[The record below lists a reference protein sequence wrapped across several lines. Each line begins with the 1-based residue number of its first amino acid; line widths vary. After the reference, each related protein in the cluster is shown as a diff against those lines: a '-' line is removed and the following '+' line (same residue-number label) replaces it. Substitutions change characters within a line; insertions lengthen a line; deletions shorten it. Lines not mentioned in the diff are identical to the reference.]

1 MAHIVITSWGSY
13 GDLYPYI
20 GLGRVL
26 AARRHR
32 VTLAVPAYY
41 APIVEGSGLRHAP
54 VGPDIDPDDRAI
66 VARVMD
72 PVRGPEVLIR
82 EWLMPHL
89 QETYRQLLEAAT
101 GADLLVSHPVTF
113 AAPPV
118 AQVLGLPWVATV
130 LAPMS
135 FFSVHDPPVLAH
147 APHLAALRRFGPFYG
162 RLVRWLADRATRG
175 WVEAAYR
182 LRREHQV
189 PGAAN
194 PLIDGQFSPH
204 LNLALFSPVL
214 GAPQTD
220 WPVRTQQTGFVFYNG
235 TSVLPPEVD
244 AFLEAGSPPV
254 VFTLGSSAVN
264 AAGRFYAESAAAAR
278 ALGVRAVLMTG
289 GLADNERIEPSRDQ
303 LIVPVAPH
311 QLLFP
316 RASAI
321 VHHGGV
327 GTTGQGLRSGR
338 PTLVVPHAHD
348 QADNADRVERA
359 GTSRTIRAADYRAAT
374 VTRELGRLLSD
385 PAYATHAAEAGRRVL
400 QEDGAAAGADAIEQ
414 VLRQETGDR
423 R

>member
-1 MAHIVITSWGSY
+1 MAQIVITSWGSY

-20 GLGRVL
+20 GLGRAL
-26 AARRHR
+26 ADRRHR

-41 APIVEGSGLRHAP
+41 APMVEGAGLSHAP
-54 VGPDIDPDDRAI
+54 VGPDIDPGDRDI

-82 EWLMPHL
+82 EWLMPRL
-89 QETYRQLLEAAT
+89 DQTCRQLLDAAT

-113 AAPPV
+113 AAPAV
-118 AQVLGLPWVATV
+118 AQVLGLPWIATV

-147 APHLAALRRFGPFYG
+147 APQLAALRRFGTFYG
-162 RLVRWLADRATRG
+162 HLVRWVAERATRT
-175 WVEAAYR
+175 WVEPASR

-189 PGAAN
+189 PGNAN
-194 PLIDGQFSPH
+194 PLIDGQFSPR

-220 WPVRTQQTGFVFYNG
+220 WPARTRQTGFVFYNG
-235 TSVLPPEVD
+235 AAVIPPELD
-244 AFLEAGSPPV
+244 AFLDAGAPPV

-264 AAGRFYAESAAAAR
+264 AAGRFYVESAAAVR
-278 ALGVRAVLMTG
+278 ELGVRAVLMTG
-289 GLADNERIEPSRDQ
+289 GVAENERVEPSRD
-303 LIVPVAPH
+303 LLLVPVAPH

-316 RASAI
+316 RASVI

-348 QADNADRVERA
+348 QADNADRVARLGA
-359 GTSRTIRAADYRAAT
+359 SRTIRAGAYRAST
-374 VTRELGRLLSD
+374 VARELGRILND
-385 PAYATHAAEAGRRVL
+385 PAYATHAAEVGRRVSR
-400 QEDGAAAGADAIEQ
+400 EDGAAASADAVEELLLSI
-414 VLRQETGDR
+414 VNR
-423 R
+423 